1 MVTEQELR
9 ELTDFAQEIRI
20 WTIRQ
25 MAERGFGHMGGTMS
39 ICDLLSVLY
48 GKRMKVCPEDPS
60 FEERDW
66 LVCSK
71 GHAGPAVYAALA
83 LKGFFP
89 KEWLYTLN
97 QPGTRLP
104 SHCDA
109 GKTPGIDVTTGSLGQ
124 GLSAA
129 CGVALAKKLDE
140 RKERVYCII
149 GDGESQEG
157 QNWEAAMFAAQN
169 RLGNLTLFVDNNKK
183 QLDNDTEKICDMED
197 FEEKFKSF
205 GWHTVRVNGHDCRAI
220 DDAVG
225 QAIQEQ
231 ERPTAVILDTLKGKG
246 CKFAETIWNHH
257 INVTGEQAKEAIEA
271 LMA

>member
-25 MAERGFGHMGGTMS
+25 MAERGFGHMGGAMS

-89 KEWLYTLN
+89 KEWLCTLN

-149 GDGESQEG
+149 GDG
-157 QNWEAAMFAAQN
+157 
-169 RLGNLTLFVDNNKK
+169 
-183 QLDNDTEKICDMED
+183 
-197 FEEKFKSF
+197 
-205 GWHTVRVNGHDCRAI
+205 
-220 DDAVG
+220 
-225 QAIQEQ
+225 
-231 ERPTAVILDTLKGKG
+231 
-246 CKFAETIWNHH
+246 
-257 INVTGEQAKEAIEA
+257 
-271 LMA
+271 

>member
-25 MAERGFGHMGGTMS
+25 MAERGFGHMGGAMS

-109 GKTPGIDVTTGSLGQ
+109 GKTPGIDVTTGSLGRGSQ
-124 GLSAA
+124 QPAA
-129 CGVALAKKLDE
+129 WLWQ
-140 RKERVYCII
+140 R
-149 GDGESQEG
+149 
-157 QNWEAAMFAAQN
+157 NW
-169 RLGNLTLFVDNNKK
+169 T
-183 QLDNDTEKICDMED
+183 
-197 FEEKFKSF
+197 
-205 GWHTVRVNGHDCRAI
+205 
-220 DDAVG
+220 
-225 QAIQEQ
+225 
-231 ERPTAVILDTLKGKG
+231 KGKNG
-246 CKFAETIWNHH
+246 STVSSATARARKDR
-257 INVTGEQAKEAIEA
+257 TGRLQC
-271 LMA
+271 LRHRTVWGT